1 MIYKAKFDR
10 NYVVAIFRREIPVV
24 MLSTCMLQGPMTEQ
38 LPKYVPN
45 FIRGFTFCAGSA
57 FLGIG
62 LAMAGPAIGAPIKW
76 NWDDWIVR

>member
-1 MIYKAKFDR
+1 
-10 NYVVAIFRREIPVV
+10 
-24 MLSTCMLQGPMTEQ
+24 MLQGPMTEQ